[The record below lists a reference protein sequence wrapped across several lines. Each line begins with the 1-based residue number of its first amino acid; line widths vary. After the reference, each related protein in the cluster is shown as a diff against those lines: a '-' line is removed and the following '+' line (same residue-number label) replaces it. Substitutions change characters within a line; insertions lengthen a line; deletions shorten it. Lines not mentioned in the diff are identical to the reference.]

1 MRKLLIFGLI
11 PLFLYC
17 SSDKK
22 GNVTI
27 IGTLNNSN
35 GEKLILEQLTFSRAI
50 AKDSVIVD
58 KNGKFEINT
67 NLPEKGFYRL
77 KINDQN
83 FIVLILDTTETVTIK
98 ASASNMA
105 DGYTIDG
112 TSEDSKLLQILNEQM
127 KKSALKRDSL
137 QSVYI
142 ANQGDPNIEQIAAK
156 LEDEYN
162 AIVNEQIEYIKNFI
176 SNHKYSFASLAAIEQ
191 LNPESDLEIYKI
203 LHDGLN
209 EKFPNS
215 SYVQAFTSRYK
226 ELSRLA
232 IGNDAP
238 DIVMNTP
245 TGEVLSLSSLR
256 GKIVLIDFWASWCKP
271 CRMENP
277 NVVKLYAKY
286 KDKGFEILGVSL
298 DKEKEA
304 WVQAI
309 KDDNLTWKHVSDLSF
324 WNSAVVKLYN
334 IKGVPYTVL
343 VDKEG
348 KIIAKGLR
356 GQELEQKLEEI
367 FKEL

>member
-17 SSDKK
+17 SSDKR

-35 GEKLILEQLTFSRAI
+35 GEKLILEQLTFSHAI
-50 AKDSVIVD
+50 AKDSVVVD
-58 KNGKFEINT
+58 KNGNFEINT

-77 KINDQN
+77 KINDKN
-83 FIVLILDTTETVTIK
+83 FLVLILDTIETINIK
-98 ASASNMA
+98 ANASNMA

-127 KKSALKRDSL
+127 KKSAIKRDSL
-137 QSVYI
+137 QRVFMSK
-142 ANQGDPNIEQIAAK
+142 QGDPNIEQIGLQ
-156 LEDEYN
+156 LEAEFN
-162 AIVNEQIEYIKNFI
+162 TIINEQIDYIKKFI

-226 ELSRLA
+226 ELSKLA
-232 IGNDAP
+232 IGSNAP

-245 TGEVLSLSSLR
+245 TGETLSLTSLK
-256 GKIVLIDFWASWCKP
+256 GKVVLIDFWASWCKP

-298 DKEKEA
+298 DKEKAA
-304 WVQAI
+304 WEQAI
-309 KDDNLTWKHVSDLSF
+309 KDDNLTWKHVSDLAF
-324 WNSAVVKLYN
+324 WNSTVVKQYN
-334 IKGVPYTVL
+334 ITGVPYTVL

-356 GQELEQKLEEI
+356 GKQLEQKLEEI
-367 FKEL
+367 FKGL